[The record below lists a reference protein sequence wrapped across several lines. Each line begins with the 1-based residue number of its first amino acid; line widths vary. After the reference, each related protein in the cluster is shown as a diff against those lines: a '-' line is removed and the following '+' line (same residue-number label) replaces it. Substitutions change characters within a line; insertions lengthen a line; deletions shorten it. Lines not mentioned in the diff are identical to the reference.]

1 MEKQIELHSGDKILE
16 RLRFR
21 AYRTVDERRVTAFL
35 PGPDEPQIKEIVTPW
50 GGLLT
55 ATYGDYLVSEL
66 DSPADCW
73 PIEKQIFEETY
84 EIVRPGFCVKKA
96 LIHLVPMVDLTD
108 GDEDRMVIV
117 HTLEG
122 VEAARAGDFYL
133 AMGVKGE
140 IWCYPK
146 EKVLKKMRPAD

>member
-1 MEKQIELHSGDKILE
+1 MEKQTELHSGDQILE
-16 RLRFR
+16 QLNFKT
-21 AYRTVDERRVTAFL
+21 YRMVEERRVTTFL
-35 PGPDEPQIKEIVTPW
+35 PAPDEPQTKEIVTPW
-50 GGLLT
+50 GGILL
-55 ATYGDYLVSEL
+55 ATYGDYLVSEV

-84 EIVRPGFCVKKA
+84 EITRPGYCVKKA
-96 LIHLVPMVDLTD
+96 VIHLVPMVDLTD

-122 VEAARAGDFYL
+122 AEVARAGDFYL
-133 AMGVKGE
+133 ARGIMGE

-146 EKVLKKMRPAD
+146 EKVLKKMRPVD

>member
-1 MEKQIELHSGDKILE
+1 MEQQIELHSGDPVLE
-16 RLRFR
+16 RLDFK
-21 AYRTVDERRVTAFL
+21 AYRMVEERRVATFL
-35 PGPDEPQIKEIVTPW
+35 PLPDEPQTIEIVTPW
-50 GGLLT
+50 GGILT
-55 ATYGDYLVSEL
+55 ATYGDYLVSEV

-84 EIVRPGFCVKKA
+84 EMVRPGFCVKKA
-96 LIHLVPMVDLTD
+96 AIQLVPMVELTE

-122 VEAARAGDFYL
+122 AEVARAGDFYL
-133 AMGVKGE
+133 ARGVMGE

-146 EKVLKKMRPAD
+146 DKVLKKMRPVD

>member
-1 MEKQIELHSGDKILE
+1 MEKQFELHSGDKVLE
-16 RLRFR
+16 LLNFK
-21 AYRTVDERRVTAFL
+21 AYRMVEERRVTPFL
-35 PGPDEPQIKEIVTPW
+35 PAPGEPQTKEIITPW

-55 ATYGDYLVSEL
+55 ATYGDYLVSEV

-84 EIVRPGFCVKKA
+84 EIIRPGYCVKRA
-96 LIHLVPMVDLTD
+96 VVLLVPLVELTD

-133 AMGVKGE
+133 ARGVMGE

-146 EKVLKKMRPAD
+146 DKVLKKMRPVE

>member
-1 MEKQIELHSGDKILE
+1 MEMQIELHSGDEALK
-16 RLRFR
+16 RLNFR
-21 AYRTVDERRVTAFL
+21 AYRMTDERRVTVFL
-35 PGPDEPQIKEIVTPW
+35 PAPDEPQTKEIVTPW

-55 ATYGDYLVSEL
+55 ATHGDYLVSEA

-84 EIVRPGFCVKKA
+84 EIIRPGVCVKRA
-96 LIHLVPMVDLTD
+96 VILLAPLVDVTG
-108 GDEDRMVIV
+108 GDEDKMVIV

-122 VEAARAGDFYL
+122 IEAARAGDFYL
-133 AMGVKGE
+133 ARGVMGE

-146 EKVLKKMRPAD
+146 EKVLKKMRPVD